1 MTISEHD
8 ALIFSRNV
16 CLLRR
21 RCGLSQEALA
31 KQAGIQRDSL
41 QKIEAG
47 KRSVRLG
54 TLLALA
60 DALRV
65 GPCELLEGL
74 RP

>member
-8 ALIFSRNV
+8 ALMFSRNV
-16 CLLRR
+16 GLIRR
-21 RCGLSQEALA
+21 RRGLSQEALA
-31 KQAGIQRDSL
+31 KRAGLQRDSV

-60 DALRV
+60 DALGV
-65 GPCELLEGL
+65 DPGELLAGL
-74 RP
+74 R

>member
-8 ALIFSRNV
+8 ALIFGRNV
-16 CLLRR
+16 CLMRR
-21 RCGLSQEALA
+21 RRGLTQEALA
-31 KQAGIQRDSL
+31 KRAAMQRDSV

-60 DALRV
+60 DAV
-65 GPCELLEGL
+65 GVDPCELLKGL

>member
-8 ALIFSRNV
+8 AMMFGRNV
-16 CLLRR
+16 VLLRR
-21 RCGLSQEALA
+21 RRGLSQEAVA
-31 KQAGIQRDSL
+31 KRAGMQRDSV

-60 DALRV
+60 DALGV
-65 GPCELLEGL
+65 GPADLLEGL